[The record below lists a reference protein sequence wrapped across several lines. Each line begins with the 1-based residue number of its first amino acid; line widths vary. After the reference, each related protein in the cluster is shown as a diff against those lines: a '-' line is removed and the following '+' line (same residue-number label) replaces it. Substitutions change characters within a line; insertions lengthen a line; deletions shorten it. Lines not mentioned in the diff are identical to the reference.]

1 MHVGIE
7 KHLVA
12 QSDETHMF
20 CVNFVQA
27 TRTFICFSS
36 VSKILFLN
44 LHNDSLSLYSIEKRN
59 MLSFQKWNEGALML
73 TILFIIFEF
82 ISFFIF

>member
-12 QSDETHMF
+12 QSDETHTF
-20 CVNFVQA
+20 YVNFVQA

-36 VSKILFLN
+36 VSQILFLN
-44 LHNDSLSLYSIEKRN
+44 LHNDSLSLYSIDKR
-59 MLSFQKWNEGALML
+59 L
-73 TILFIIFEF
+73 
-82 ISFFIF
+82 